1 MDSVSQIAL
10 GAAVSVAVM
19 GRHTPLGRA
28 ALWGAVCGTLPD
40 LDALIDH
47 GDAVRNMVLH
57 RAETHAPFY
66 LLLAAPLL
74 AALIALFHGDVR
86 HYRRWWLAVT
96 LVLVTHPLL
105 DVMTIYGTQLG
116 LPFTNYPYG
125 VGSIFII
132 DPLYTLPLLAG
143 VIAALRLRDERGLR
157 WNLVGIVASCGYLVW
172 GAAVQQQVRDVAERQ
187 LQAQDVTAERLLATP
202 TPFNSL
208 LWRIVAVTP
217 DAYLEGYRSILDG
230 DSAIVFTRYERGP
243 DLYESLREHEPVARI
258 AAFSHGFFAMQER
271 DGQVLISDLRMGQ
284 SPYFF
289 FTFAVADIDTAAA
302 LQPTPPRPLRWRP
315 PTGDGLAWLGRR
327 IFDPK
332 LPAPALR

>member
-10 GAAVSVAVM
+10 GAAVGVAVM
-19 GRHTPLGRA
+19 GRHAPLSRS

-66 LLLAAPLL
+66 LLLAAPLI
-74 AALIALFHGDVR
+74 AALIAVIHGDVR
-86 HYRRWWLAVT
+86 RYRRWWLAVT

-143 VIAALRLRDERGLR
+143 VIAALRLQDDRGLR
-157 WNLVGIVASCGYLVW
+157 WNLAGIGLSCAYLAW
-172 GAAVQQQVRDVAERQ
+172 GVAVQHQVRGTAEKQ
-187 LQAQDVTAERLLATP
+187 LRADGVPAERLLATP

-217 DAYLEGYRSILDG
+217 DSYLEGYRSIFDG
-230 DSAIVFTRYERGP
+230 DSAISFTVYERRP
-243 DLYESLREHEPVARI
+243 DLHEPLRDHEPVARI
-258 AAFSHGFFAMQER
+258 AAFSHGFFAMQLR
-271 DGQVLISDLRMGQ
+271 TGQVLISDLRMGQ
-284 SPYFF
+284 APYFF
-289 FTFAVADIDTAAA
+289 FTFAVADVDEAAV
-302 LQPTPPRPLRWRP
+302 LQPTPARAQHWRP
-315 PTGDGLAWLGRR
+315 PAADGLAWLGRR

-332 LPAPALR
+332 LPAPELR

>member
-19 GRHTPLGRA
+19 GRHTSLGRA

-66 LLLAAPLL
+66 LVLAAPLL
-74 AALIALFHGDVR
+74 AALIAMLHGEARLF
-86 HYRRWWLAVT
+86 RRWWLAVT

-116 LPFTNYPYG
+116 LPFTNHPYG

-132 DPLYTLPLLAG
+132 DPLYTLPLVVG
-143 VIAALRLRDERGLR
+143 VIAALRLPDDDGLR
-157 WNLVGIVASCGYLVW
+157 WNLAGIALSCLYLAW
-172 GAAVQQQVRDVAERQ
+172 GFTMQQQVRGIAAQQ
-187 LQAQDVTAERLLATP
+187 LQAQGLPVERLLATP

-208 LWRIVAVTP
+208 LWRVVAVTP
-217 DAYLEGYRSILDG
+217 EAYLEGFRSILDG
-230 DSAIVFTRYERGP
+230 DEAIRFVRHERHP
-243 DLYESLREHEPVARI
+243 ALYEALSAHEPVARI
-258 AAFSHGFFAMQER
+258 AAFSHGFFAMQEQG
-271 DGQVLISDLRMGQ
+271 GQVLISDLRMGQ
-284 SPYFF
+284 APYFF
-289 FTFAVADIDTAAA
+289 FTFAVANTNDGAA
-302 LQPTPPRPLRWRP
+302 PTPAPPQPLRWRP
-315 PTGDGLAWLGRR
+315 PATAGMAWLGRR
-327 IFDPK
+327 FFDPK
-332 LPAPALR
+332 LPAPEMR

>member
-10 GAAVSVAVM
+10 GAAVGVAVM
-19 GRHTPLGRA
+19 GRRTPFGRA
-28 ALWGAVCGTLPD
+28 ALWGAVLGTLPD

-57 RAETHAPFY
+57 RAQTHAPFY
-66 LLLAAPLL
+66 LVLVAPLI
-74 AALIALFHGDVR
+74 AALIAFVHDEARLF
-86 HYRRWWLAVT
+86 RRWWLAVT

-116 LPFTNYPYG
+116 LPFTNHPYG

-132 DPLYTLPLLAG
+132 DPLYTLPPILG
-143 VIAALRLRDERGLR
+143 VIAALRLQDDRGLR
-157 WNLVGIVASCGYLVW
+157 WNLAGIALSCAYLAW
-172 GAAVQQQVRDVAERQ
+172 GVLWQQQVRETAARQ
-187 LQAQDVTAERLLATP
+187 LRAEGVPVERILATP

-217 DAYLEGYRSILDG
+217 DAYFEGFRSIFDG
-230 DSAIVFTRYERGP
+230 DAPIGFTRHERRP
-243 DLYESLREHEPVARI
+243 DLYEALKDHEPVARI

-271 DGQVLISDLRMGQ
+271 EGKVLISDLRMGQ
-284 SPYFF
+284 APYFF
-289 FTFAVADIDTAAA
+289 FTFAVARRDTDDTLHA
-302 LQPTPPRPLRWRP
+302 LPPEPQRWRP
-315 PTGDGLAWLGRR
+315 PTGEGVAWLGRR

-332 LPAPALR
+332 LPAPGSR